1 MTDPYPKGHRQ
12 VEEATTNVLDLV
24 AYVYWL
30 EGFKRRTNFGPAPD
44 QRNIAAY
51 IVQSQI
57 PEQVTIQLFWDSP
70 N

>member
-1 MTDPYPKGHRQ
+1 
-12 VEEATTNVLDLV
+12 VLDLV